1 MFAGSYCGSPPA
13 LAEIASHWN
22 FDPPLVAVLGV
33 AWVLALRSRSRMAA
47 VGVSLLTLAF
57 VSPLCAASVS
67 LFSARSIHHLL
78 LIAAALAFA
87 LAARSPGAVSSPFK
101 LRLPVSLTTLTM
113 AGALWAWHVP
123 ALYNAALA
131 NIALYRGMQLTIFAT
146 SFAFWLAIQR
156 AGVMGAIGGLL
167 GGMVQMGFLG
177 ALLTF
182 ASKPLY
188 VTHALSAPSWGLTGL
203 EDQQLA
209 GLVMW
214 VGGMAPFALGGFWIA
229 RRAWHGQNGAEN
241 STNSKN
247 VLCELQ
253 AKRQ

>member
-22 FDPPLVAVLGV
+22 FDPPLVAILAV
-33 AWVLALRSRSRMAA
+33 AWVWALRARNRMAA

-57 VSPLCAASVS
+57 VSPLCAASVA

-87 LAARSPGAVSSPFK
+87 LAARSSGPLV
-101 LRLPVSLTTLTM
+101 RVHLPVSLTTLAMT
-113 AGALWAWHVP
+113 AALWAWHVP

-131 NIALYRGMQLTIFAT
+131 NMALYWGMQITIFAT

-156 AGVMGAIGGLL
+156 AGVMGAVGGLL
-167 GGMVQMGFLG
+167 GGMVQMGSLG

-182 ASKPLY
+182 ASQPLY

-203 EDQQLA
+203 ADQQLA

-214 VGGMAPFALGGFWIA
+214 VGGMAPFAICGLWIA
-229 RRAWHGQNGAEN
+229 RRAWRRQNATGN
-241 STNSKN
+241 STNSIN
-247 VLCELQ
+247 VLRELQ
-253 AKRQ
+253 AK

>member
-22 FDPPLVAVLGV
+22 FDPPLVAILAV
-33 AWVLALRSRSRMAA
+33 AWVWALRARNRMAA

-113 AGALWAWHVP
+113 TGALWAWHVP

-131 NIALYRGMQLTIFAT
+131 NMALYWGMQITIFAT

-156 AGVMGAIGGLL
+156 AGVMGAVGGLL
-167 GGMVQMGFLG
+167 GGMVQMGCLG

-182 ASKPLY
+182 ASQPLY

-203 EDQQLA
+203 ADQQLA

-214 VGGMAPFALGGFWIA
+214 VGGMAPFAIGGLWIA
-229 RRAWHGQNGAEN
+229 RRAWRRQNATGN
-241 STNSKN
+241 STNSIN
-247 VLCELQ
+247 VLRELQ
-253 AKRQ
+253 AK